1 MLRPRLPEIFLSST
15 VISSG
20 LMQLTLGDK
29 EKLSY
34 KQQRQKWQVCKSF
47 TSTRVLVGWQFLST
61 LVQLLCMGL
70 TVCHSTSVLQSKNV
84 QNGST
89 CARRTSRGTWS
100 LLPVFGVIMTETIS
114 SKLSSPDLPSAASVV
129 CDPKFFSTGE
139 RTLLGLRATVDE
151 KELVSVTVL
160 NMLTFTCGRST
171 TYRCFSILNKV
182 IVTFWDTMPVLT
194 AGTRV

>member
-20 LMQLTLGDK
+20 LTQLTLGDK

-34 KQQRQKWQVCKSF
+34 KQQRQKRQVLESF
-47 TSTRVLVGWQFLST
+47 TRSCVGLKFFST
-61 LVQLLCMGL
+61 LVQLLCMGF
-70 TVCHSTSVLQSKNV
+70 TVCHSTSILQPNNI

-129 CDPKFFSTGE
+129 CDPKFFNTGE

-151 KELVSVTVL
+151 KELVSITVL
-160 NMLTFTCGRST
+160 KMLTFTCGCST
-171 TYRCFSILNKV
+171 TYRCFSIPNKV
-182 IVTFWDTMPVLT
+182 FVTFWDTMPVLT